1 MTRFKEILPKVLP
14 TGAALLLFFIVSAL
28 YFAPQFRGEV
38 LPQHDVQQYEGMAKE
53 IWDNRAQTGEDPQWA
68 GRMFGGMPA
77 YLINV
82 AYPAQL
88 VKNTAGQIVKII
100 NTPAAFVFFAMV
112 SMWLMLLIVG
122 VNPWVGIIPSLMYGL
137 STYFFLIIGAG
148 HVTKMWAL
156 VYAPLMMGGAWLTL
170 RSNMWLGG
178 ALTALFASLEIGANH
193 PQITYYF
200 LVAMAALWISEGIF
214 ALRGKRMRDFALRTA
229 ALAGAGIL
237 AVGSNFAPLW
247 YTAQHTKET
256 IRGGSELAATAE
268 TSKNGLTLDYATA
281 WSYGK
286 AETLNLLVPD
296 FMGRESGTTFP
307 ADGETAAV
315 LNDYGLRGAA
325 ALGLLGHAALHG
337 RPNLS
342 GRRGGVPRRAGH
354 RAGPGAQQMVDH
366 RRMRRDDSAG
376 LGPQPD
382 GVHRIRVQI
391 PARIQ

>member
-170 RSNMWLGG
+170 RSNM
-178 ALTALFASLEIGANH
+178 
-193 PQITYYF
+193 
-200 LVAMAALWISEGIF
+200 
-214 ALRGKRMRDFALRTA
+214 
-229 ALAGAGIL
+229 
-237 AVGSNFAPLW
+237 
-247 YTAQHTKET
+247 
-256 IRGGSELAATAE
+256 
-268 TSKNGLTLDYATA
+268 
-281 WSYGK
+281 
-286 AETLNLLVPD
+286 
-296 FMGRESGTTFP
+296 
-307 ADGETAAV
+307 
-315 LNDYGLRGAA
+315 
-325 ALGLLGHAALHG
+325 
-337 RPNLS
+337 
-342 GRRGGVPRRAGH
+342 
-354 RAGPGAQQMVDH
+354 
-366 RRMRRDDSAG
+366 
-376 LGPQPD
+376 
-382 GVHRIRVQI
+382 
-391 PARIQ
+391 

>member
-200 LVAMAALWISEGIF
+200 LLAMAALWISEGIVAFRKKHLPSF
-214 ALRGKRMRDFALRTA
+214 ARRTAEADHPRRFGTRRRRGNLPGRVGTRLRYGVELRT
-229 ALAGAGIL
+229 
-237 AVGSNFAPLW
+237 
-247 YTAQHTKET
+247 
-256 IRGGSELAATAE
+256 RRELE
-268 TSKNGLTLDYATA
+268 
-281 WSYGK
+281 
-286 AETLNLLVPD
+286 
-296 FMGRESGTTFP
+296 P
-307 ADGETAAV
+307 ADP
-315 LNDYGLRGAA
+315 R
-325 ALGLLGHAALHG
+325 LHG
-337 RPNLS
+337 RRFGS
-342 GRRGGVPRRAGH
+342 GVHPRRRNGQS
-354 RAGPGAQQMVDH
+354 P
-366 RRMRRDDSAG
+366 
-376 LGPQPD
+376 
-382 GVHRIRVQI
+382 
-391 PARIQ
+391 

>member
-28 YFAPQFRGEV
+28 YFAPSFAAKCCRSTTCSNTKAWPRRSGTTVPKRAKIPSGRGGCSAAC
-38 LPQHDVQQYEGMAKE
+38 PP
-53 IWDNRAQTGEDPQWA
+53 T
-68 GRMFGGMPA
+68 
-77 YLINV
+77 INV

-156 VYAPLMMGGAWLTL
+156 VYAPMMGGAWLTL

-200 LVAMAALWISEGIF
+200 LLAMAALWISEGIVAF
-214 ALRGKRMRDFALRTA
+214 RKSTCLRSP
-229 ALAGAGIL
+229 
-237 AVGSNFAPLW
+237 AV
-247 YTAQHTKET
+247 
-256 IRGGSELAATAE
+256 
-268 TSKNGLTLDYATA
+268 
-281 WSYGK
+281 
-286 AETLNLLVPD
+286 
-296 FMGRESGTTFP
+296 
-307 ADGETAAV
+307 
-315 LNDYGLRGAA
+315 
-325 ALGLLGHAALHG
+325 
-337 RPNLS
+337 
-342 GRRGGVPRRAGH
+342 RRYC
-354 RAGPGAQQMVDH
+354 
-366 RRMRRDDSAG
+366 
-376 LGPQPD
+376 
-382 GVHRIRVQI
+382 
-391 PARIQ
+391 

>member
-112 SMWLMLLIVG
+112 SMWLMLPIVG

-156 VYAPLMMGGAWLTL
+156 VYAP
-170 RSNMWLGG
+170 
-178 ALTALFASLEIGANH
+178 
-193 PQITYYF
+193 
-200 LVAMAALWISEGIF
+200 
-214 ALRGKRMRDFALRTA
+214 
-229 ALAGAGIL
+229 
-237 AVGSNFAPLW
+237 
-247 YTAQHTKET
+247 
-256 IRGGSELAATAE
+256 
-268 TSKNGLTLDYATA
+268 
-281 WSYGK
+281 
-286 AETLNLLVPD
+286 PD
-296 FMGRESGTTFP
+296 
-307 ADGETAAV
+307 D
-315 LNDYGLRGAA
+315 
-325 ALGLLGHAALHG
+325 
-337 RPNLS
+337 
-342 GRRGGVPRRAGH
+342 GRRMAYAAG
-354 RAGPGAQQMVDH
+354 
-366 RRMRRDDSAG
+366 
-376 LGPQPD
+376 
-382 GVHRIRVQI
+382 
-391 PARIQ
+391 

>member
-200 LVAMAALWISEGIF
+200 LLAMAALWISEGIVAFRKKHLPSF
-214 ALRGKRMRDFALRTA
+214 ARRTA
-229 ALAGAGIL
+229 VLLGAGIL
-237 AVGSNFAPLW
+237 AVGTSRLCCTRCTTRSRP
-247 YTAQHTKET
+247 
-256 IRGGSELAATAE
+256 SAE
-268 TSKNGLTLDYATA
+268 VRNSPPARKPPRKGWHSITL
-281 WSYGK
+281 
-286 AETLNLLVPD
+286 
-296 FMGRESGTTFP
+296 R
-307 ADGETAAV
+307 
-315 LNDYGLRGAA
+315 RGATDA
-325 ALGLLGHAALHG
+325 
-337 RPNLS
+337 P
-342 GRRGGVPRRAGH
+342 RAGTC
-354 RAGPGAQQMVDH
+354 
-366 RRMRRDDSAG
+366 
-376 LGPQPD
+376 
-382 GVHRIRVQI
+382 
-391 PARIQ
+391 

>member
-14 TGAALLLFFIVSAL
+14 TGAALLLFFIGSAL

-112 SMWLMLLIVG
+112 SMWLMLPIVG

-170 RSNMWLGG
+170 RGNMWLGG

-200 LVAMAALWISEGIF
+200 LLAMAALWISEGIVAF
-214 ALRGKRMRDFALRTA
+214 RKKHLPSFVRRTA
-229 ALAGAGIL
+229 VLLAAGIL

-247 YTAQHTKET
+247 YTRHHSKQT
-256 IRGGSELAATAE
+256 IRGGSDPELRTRRKREPADSRLHGRRFGAGVHTRRQGSRGLETVRAGGYRGATAR
-268 TSKNGLTLDYATA
+268 
-281 WSYGK
+281 
-286 AETLNLLVPD
+286 LL
-296 FMGRESGTTFP
+296 
-307 ADGETAAV
+307 
-315 LNDYGLRGAA
+315 GAA
-325 ALGLLGHAALHG
+325 ALHCRTDL
-337 RPNLS
+337 P
-342 GRRGGVPRRAGH
+342 GRRRPVPGSAGTP
-354 RAGPGAQQMVDH
+354 AGIGTQLVVD
-366 RRMRRDDSAG
+366 RSRQSADAFAG
-376 LGPQPD
+376 LGT
-382 GVHRIRVQI
+382 
-391 PARIQ
+391 